1 MLWERVGDREWVC
14 VCVCVW
20 VSGQSSKFEE
30 KMIVKIAQADKWV
43 LCKNTSQSCNI
54 RCYSFKRYFQFE
66 KMGEQLHLMSIFDDT
81 FLQFG
86 DFLFG
91 DIIIF
96 RTNIYIIGLIITL
109 WDGDMKAQENMTGS
123 FSIRLEHWKL
133 SRNAQVIKFLQA
145 ITRTPKILPGIFV
158 LCNRSVV
165 YFYTTN
171 EDNRFFVMN
180 FLRNKTGRYL
190 FWNWSIPV
198 LRLVNPC
205 FETG

>member
-1 MLWERVGDREWVC
+1 
-14 VCVCVW
+14 
-20 VSGQSSKFEE
+20 
-30 KMIVKIAQADKWV
+30 MIVKIAQADKWV

-54 RCYSFKRYFQFE
+54 RCYSFKRYLQFE
-66 KMGEQLHLMSIFDDT
+66 KWVNSCILRAFLT
-81 FLQFG
+81 TLFLQFG

-109 WDGDMKAQENMTGS
+109 WDGDMKAQENMTVS

-145 ITRTPKILPGIFV
+145 ITITPKILPGIFV
-158 LCNRSVV
+158 LCNSSVG

-190 FWNWSIPV
+190 FWNWLIPV